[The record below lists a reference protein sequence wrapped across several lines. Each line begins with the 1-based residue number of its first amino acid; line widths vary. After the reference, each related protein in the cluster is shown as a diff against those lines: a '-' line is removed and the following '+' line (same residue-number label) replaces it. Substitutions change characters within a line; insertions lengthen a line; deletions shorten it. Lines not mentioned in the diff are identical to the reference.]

1 VRVKHIVNGAAADPA
16 LLRRAIIHAAGAV
29 LAARAAR
36 GVLCRKRRRRAA
48 IMSTRADPPP
58 GGSED
63 EFMSDLHDNP
73 MGTDGF
79 EFVEYTAPDPQLL
92 RSLFE
97 RLGFPAVARHRSKN
111 VTLHRQGEINFIINA
126 EPQSV
131 AQAFAR
137 THGPSACAM
146 AFRVRDAAS
155 AYRRALSLGAKPG
168 PQSAGPMELNI
179 PCVEGIGGSLIY
191 LVDLYGERSI
201 YDVDFR
207 PLGQQAAAEGAGLRL
222 IDHLTHNV
230 GRGRMD
236 VWAGFY
242 EKLFNF
248 REIRYFDIEGKHTGL
263 LSRAMTSPC
272 GKIRIPINESQDD
285 KSQIEE
291 YLREYHGE
299 GIQHIALATNDIYRT
314 VDVLRAHGVGFQD
327 SPDTYYEGVAA
338 RVPGH
343 GESLQELRTRR
354 ILIDGNPEKG
364 EGVLLQIFTQN
375 VIGPIFF
382 EIIQRKGNEGF
393 GEGNFRALFESIE
406 QDQIRRGVI

>member
-1 VRVKHIVNGAAADPA
+1 
-16 LLRRAIIHAAGAV
+16 
-29 LAARAAR
+29 
-36 GVLCRKRRRRAA
+36 
-48 IMSTRADPPP
+48 MSGLP
-58 GGSED
+58 E
-63 EFMSDLHDNP
+63 NP

-126 EPQSV
+126 EPQSF
-131 AQAFAR
+131 AQSFAR
-137 THGPSACAM
+137 VHGPSACAM
-146 AFRVRDAAS
+146 AFRVRDAAK
-155 AYRRALSLGAKPG
+155 AYSRALGLGAKPG

-179 PCVEGIGGSLIY
+179 PCIEGIGGSLIY

-207 PLGQQAAAEGAGLRL
+207 PLTHDTPAQGAGLTS

-248 REIRYFDIEGKHTGL
+248 REIRYFDIEGKLTGL

-285 KSQIEE
+285 KSQ
-291 YLREYHGE
+291 
-299 GIQHIALATNDIYRT
+299 
-314 VDVLRAHGVGFQD
+314 
-327 SPDTYYEGVAA
+327 
-338 RVPGH
+338 
-343 GESLQELRTRR
+343 
-354 ILIDGNPEKG
+354 
-364 EGVLLQIFTQN
+364 
-375 VIGPIFF
+375 
-382 EIIQRKGNEGF
+382 
-393 GEGNFRALFESIE
+393 
-406 QDQIRRGVI
+406 